1 MSATD
6 DAVLDFLA
14 NPSPSTPAFS
24 NGLRWR
30 SAEEL
35 EIPYLEE
42 AVQDKSARQLIRIL
56 LHPDPRRRAT
66 INQVLVM
73 FFLLHRSL
81 P

>member
-56 LHPDPRRRAT
+56 LHPDPSRRAT

-73 FFLLHRSL
+73 FFFHHASL
-81 P
+81 